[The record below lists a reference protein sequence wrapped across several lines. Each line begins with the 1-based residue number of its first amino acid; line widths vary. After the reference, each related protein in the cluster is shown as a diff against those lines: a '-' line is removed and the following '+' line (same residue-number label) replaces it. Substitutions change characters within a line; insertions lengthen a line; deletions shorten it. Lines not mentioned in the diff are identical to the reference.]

1 MKRHH
6 GNVVFVRQLGVE
18 FDEGGIGLIGNE
30 LSNPLFVW
38 CQFQIAPTLSFLGS
52 DSAGLLVL
60 FDERIDGRAADRV
73 LENEVFDEQCQIII
87 CAIGGN
93 GF

>member
-1 MKRHH
+1 MKRL
-6 GNVVFVRQLGVE
+6 VVKKSSVWIPACA
-18 FDEGGIGLIGNE
+18 GIGLIGNE